1 VEKVFVIG
9 GAAVY
14 KEALQA
20 FPTLCEAI
28 EFTRVDSPQFDAD
41 CDAHF
46 PPIPEDGSYRLVAS
60 SETLTHNGVPFRFQR
75 FERVAG
81 AGAGASSSTTTDN
94 ATTAGAAG
102 AAMEEDGTG
111 TGTGTGNDDG
121 DGDVNAEEDQYLAL
135 VKEILEKGNRRGDRT
150 QTGTLS
156 KFGAQLR
163 FSLRGDTFPLLT
175 TKRVFWRGVA
185 EELLWFI
192 SGCVRG
198 LGLAGLA
205 GWVIN

>member
-1 VEKVFVIG
+1 MQKVFVIG

-14 KEALQA
+14 KEALQS
-20 FPTLCEAI
+20 FPSLCEAI
-28 EFTRVDSPQFDAD
+28 EFTSVDAPQDVEAG

-46 PPIPEDGSYRLVAS
+46 PPIPQDGSYKLVAA
-60 SETLTHNGVPFRFQR
+60 SETLTQDGVPFCFQR
-75 FERVAG
+75 FERVA
-81 AGAGASSSTTTDN
+81 
-94 ATTAGAAG
+94 AAAPAA
-102 AAMEEDGTG
+102 AAMAEEEEGEE
-111 TGTGTGNDDG
+111 GN
-121 DGDVNAEEDQYLAL
+121 VEEDQYLAL
-135 VKEILEKGNRRGDRT
+135 VREILEHGNHRGDRT

-192 SGCVRG
+192 SGCVFSP
-198 LGLAGLA
+198 
-205 GWVIN
+205 V